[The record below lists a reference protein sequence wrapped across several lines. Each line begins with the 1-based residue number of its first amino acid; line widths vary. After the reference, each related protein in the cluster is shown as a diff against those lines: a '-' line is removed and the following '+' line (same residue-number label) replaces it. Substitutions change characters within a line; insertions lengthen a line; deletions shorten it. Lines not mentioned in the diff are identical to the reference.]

1 MKVHIL
7 EKIPS
12 RVELIPLFI
21 VSFIDKLGTLPFYED
36 ELFNI
41 KLSLGEALANAMK
54 HGNRF
59 DPDKFVD
66 IEIKSEA
73 DRLIMKVHD
82 QGQGFDP
89 KEIPDPTSSD
99 ALIRNS
105 GRGIFLIRKLMDQ
118 VSFFDCGRG
127 IEMVKSI
134 KGGKPCR

>member
-1 MKVHIL
+1 MTVHIL

-21 VSFIDKLGTLPFYED
+21 VSFIDKLGTLPFLEE
-36 ELFNI
+36 ELFNL

-66 IEIKSEA
+66 IEIKSETN
-73 DRLIMKVHD
+73 RLIMKVHD

-99 ALIRNS
+99 ALIKNS

-127 IEMVKSI
+127 IEMVKFI
-134 KGGKPCR
+134 KGGKP